1 MNYIHTK
8 VREEDQVI
16 LVYDQNDTFALR
28 TI

>member
-8 VREEDQVI
+8 VREEDKVI

-28 TI
+28 TT